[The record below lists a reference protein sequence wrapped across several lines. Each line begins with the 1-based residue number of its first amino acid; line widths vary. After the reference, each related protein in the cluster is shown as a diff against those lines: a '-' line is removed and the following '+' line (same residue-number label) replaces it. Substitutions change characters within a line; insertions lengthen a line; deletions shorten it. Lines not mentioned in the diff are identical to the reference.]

1 MGTYFT
7 ISVLAF
13 TASFLVRKGRKGFA
27 KNAKG
32 SSYFSF
38 QCCMGS
44 KGVFFASFA
53 VNLAPFA
60 IL

>member
-7 ISVLAF
+7 INLFSLG
-13 TASFLVRKGRKGFA
+13 ASFLDRKDRKGFA

-32 SSYFSF
+32 FSYCSF

-60 IL
+60 FL